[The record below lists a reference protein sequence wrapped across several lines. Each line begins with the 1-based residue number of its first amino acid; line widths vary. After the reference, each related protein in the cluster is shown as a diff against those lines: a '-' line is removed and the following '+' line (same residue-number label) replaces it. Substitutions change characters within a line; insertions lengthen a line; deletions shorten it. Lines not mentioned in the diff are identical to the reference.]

1 MMTAKRRKISL
12 ISNPNAGRGGRRRA
26 AQIERFCELLRA
38 REIEV
43 EVLSTNAPHDATRL
57 AAEAAQSG
65 IAEVVVSGGDGT
77 INEALQGL
85 VEKRVRLGIWPS
97 GTANVLARELRLPFD
112 AEGAAEVIARG
123 ATRRIYAGCA
133 TEERSGE
140 RRYFFLMAG
149 IGLDASVV
157 EGVRPRLKRRVGEGA
172 YWASGLEHLVRWQPL
187 PFEIEI
193 EGQAYPATFAAV
205 GKAAHYGGDIS
216 VTPRAR
222 LDEPEFEI
230 CVVNSHS
237 RLRFF
242 QLLLQGMRRNGVRRE
257 MRSVRYVRATR
268 ARATGGEAR
277 VQVDGELLIEQLPM
291 TFEIVHTPI
300 EVFAPRQTERDMR
313 RGYQC
318 LR

>member
-1 MMTAKRRKISL
+1 MTAKRRKISL
-12 ISNPNAGRGGRRRA
+12 ISNPHAGSGGRRRA

-43 EVLSTNAPHDATRL
+43 EVLSTSAPHDATRL
-57 AAEAAQSG
+57 AAEAADAG
-65 IAEVVVSGGDGT
+65 VAEVVVSGGDGT

-85 VEKRVRLGIWPS
+85 INKRVRLGIWPA
-97 GTANVLARELRLPFD
+97 GTANVLARELQLPFD
-112 AEGAAEVIARG
+112 AEGAADVIARG
-123 ATRRIYAGCA
+123 ATRCIYAGCA
-133 TEERSGE
+133 TNDESGA

-172 YWASGLEHLVRWQPL
+172 YWASGLEHLMRWQPL

-193 EGQAYPATFAAV
+193 EGQTYPATFAAV

-230 CVVNSHS
+230 CIVNSHS
-237 RLRFF
+237 RVRFLY
-242 QLLLQGMRRNGVRRE
+242 LLAHALRRNGVRRE
-257 MRSVRYVRATR
+257 MASVRYVRATR
-268 ARATGGEAR
+268 ARATGEAR
-277 VQVDGELLIEQLPM
+277 VQVDGELIGRLPL
-291 TFEIVHTPI
+291 TFEIVPTPV
-300 EVFAPRQTERDMR
+300 EVIAPRRN
-313 RGYQC
+313 
-318 LR
+318 L